1 MMLIKIEANSSGG
14 HDNQSSVPKVIPSG
28 WAVVPDNIV
37 IPETFPF
44 VNLEVE
50 GDLVTAMTAGIIPEP
65 EPQPEPEPTL
75 EERLEMLETNKAEQR
90 DLDAL
95 SAAIERGLSL

>member
-28 WAVVPDNIV
+28 WAVVPDNIA

-44 VNLEVE
+44 VNLEVY

-75 EERLEMLETNKAEQR
+75 EERLEELETNKAEQR

>member
-75 EERLEMLETNKAEQR
+75 EERLEMLEENKAEQR